1 MTLSPEDQREKVVCM
16 RIIKNAVT
24 TCIMLSALAMVAGCG
39 SLSRS
44 AYRGDLEGVK
54 KHLEKGA
61 EINQHDRWGWTPIM
75 WAVYYNYYDIVKY
88 MLDNRAD
95 PNRRSMKDYGSIA
108 RDSTP
113 LMIASYYG
121 SAGIARLLLRYGAD
135 KNAENRQGETAFSI
149 AEKYNFIEIMD
160 LLGGKGAGRY
170 AIERKPVEPPAGDEA
185 GQTILLN
192 DGSKIVGTILSQTRT
207 TVTVKTRYSTMTI
220 DKDRI
225 SEMRY
230 K

>member
-1 MTLSPEDQREKVVCM
+1 MNSTAL
-16 RIIKNAVT
+16 
-24 TCIMLSALAMVAGCG
+24 IMVLVIALFAGCG

-61 EINQHDRWGWTPIM
+61 DINQYDRWGWTPIM
-75 WAVYYNYYDIVKY
+75 WAIYYNYYDIVKY
-88 MLDNRAD
+88 MLENKAN
-95 PNRRSMKDYGSIA
+95 PNLRSMHDYGSIA
-108 RDSTP
+108 KDSTP

-135 KNAENRQGETAFSI
+135 KNMENRQGETAYSI
-149 AEKYNFIEIMD
+149 AEKYNFIEIID
-160 LLGGKGAGRY
+160 LLGGRGANRS
-170 AIERKPVEPPAGDEA
+170 AIERKPVETPVQDESR
-185 GQTILLN
+185 QVILLN

-207 TVTVKTRYSTMTI
+207 TVTVKTKYNTMTI
-220 DKDRI
+220 DKSRI
-225 SEMRY
+225 TEMKY